1 MHKLAVI
8 NKIPTVINGLCCRRL
23 DLDARKGAA
32 TVVADKEF
40 LREGCVECV
49 SPKYIE
55 AAARSRGLGF
65 GAGVVL
71 CVGYHNWTCQPLIS
85 DEVGVQDGLGLGS
98 VVSQDTTL
106 KSRIIQINV
115 THVRGLPEARDN
127 GDLVLIHF
135 ASRGDI

>member
-1 MHKLAVI
+1 MH
-8 NKIPTVINGLCCRRL
+8 T
-23 DLDARKGAA
+23 
-32 TVVADKEF
+32 E
-40 LREGCVECV
+40 
-49 SPKYIE
+49 YIE

-71 CVGYHNWTCQPLIS
+71 CVGEFTLQGQAQTPQCFAGYHNWTCQPLIS
-85 DEVGVQDGLGLGS
+85 DEVGVEDGLGLGS